1 REVMQTPD
9 GRTFAEFLDFFP
21 ELNSAAAC
29 GREAIREVT
38 KAQRLDDPFAFLDQ
52 RATGKHTR
60 IDTTPALPEPPPDLV
75 ESAARALPTILANVQ
90 PRHDGAI
97 ALVASNLVK
106 RLQDAR
112 HTLAAAQWAIHEA
125 IQAGRLLAGL
135 VAVERPGGVVLGPLG
150 REWHGGEP
158 GTV

>member
-1 REVMQTPD
+1 
-9 GRTFAEFLDFFP
+9 
-21 ELNSAAAC
+21 
-29 GREAIREVT
+29 
-38 KAQRLDDPFAFLDQ
+38 
-52 RATGKHTR
+52 
-60 IDTTPALPEPPPDLV
+60 PALPEPPPDLV
-75 ESAARALPTILANVQ
+75 ESAARAIPTILANVQ

-112 HTLAAAQWAIHEA
+112 HTLAAAQWAIHDA

-135 VAVERPGGVVLGPLG
+135 GAVGSPAGVVLGPLG

-158 GTV
+158 GAVVIPKGKPAPFESFTVVATESLWAWWRSLDTAEPGDDEHRADGPEEQHEAAPAVTPTEPAAK